1 MAIPRCAFLP
11 SLTDSSP
18 ASSSTAIANDH
29 VKHPVKH
36 HSKKKS
42 LRGEIREIIEQA
54 GGRVDP
60 ADLGGSGDAQRAAV
74 FLLLLGLCC
83 CRKNKQDAAWKTR
96 KARSRV
102 FSGMW
107 QNRARPH
114 EAFRRR
120 LVPWRFLAM
129 GASRCA
135 TALYLPLCTRRQI
148 ASQGRDLFG
157 EGEQQPSCGCT
168 AALKALFSRRKP
180 WR

>member
-1 MAIPRCAFLP
+1 MAILRCALLP

-18 ASSSTAIANDH
+18 ASSSTAIASDH

-36 HSKKKS
+36 HSKKKK
-42 LRGEIREIIEQA
+42 LERGNQGNHRASWWVYGPSGPRRFWGFPACCIPA
-54 GGRVDP
+54 SSRV
-60 ADLGGSGDAQRAAV
+60 
-74 FLLLLGLCC
+74 LLL
-83 CRKNKQDAAWKTR
+83 KENKQDAAWKTR

-102 FSGMW
+102 FCDMW

-114 EAFRRR
+114 EACRRR

-129 GASRCA
+129 SASRCA

-157 EGEQQPSCGCT
+157 EMGGSSSRAV
-168 AALKALFSRRKP
+168 AAPLP
-180 WR
+180 

>member
-1 MAIPRCAFLP
+1 M
-11 SLTDSSP
+11 
-18 ASSSTAIANDH
+18 SSTLSSIIL
-29 VKHPVKH
+29 
-36 HSKKKS
+36 KKK
-42 LRGEIREIIEQA
+42 LERGNQGNHRA
-54 GGRVDP
+54 SWWARGSS